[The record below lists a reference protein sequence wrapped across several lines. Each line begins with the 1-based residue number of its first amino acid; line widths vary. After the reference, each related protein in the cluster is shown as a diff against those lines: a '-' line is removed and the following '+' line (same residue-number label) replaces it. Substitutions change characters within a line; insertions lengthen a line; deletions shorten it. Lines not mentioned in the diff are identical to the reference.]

1 MRTSCRPP
9 AVALLLVLVLAG
21 CSDDSEPEAAAG
33 ASPSGARATP
43 SASASAGPTTAPAPA
58 ASATA
63 STDPPPPPAAVPSSA
78 APDPAPPAAPAGRP
92 PAQVRPARLTGD
104 GLDLPQGVVPFGT
117 PVGSALP
124 VLTAALGRPTLD
136 TGVVSSFS
144 SYGTCPGTQ
153 LRALEYGGG
162 ALAVLFGD
170 VSGGGLTAYGWRLTP
185 QGSPADLPRASALVG
200 DAATYEFGVGTTVAA
215 LREGA
220 GAVEVTPADEI
231 LPASF
236 RLRDQS
242 PGLLG
247 SLTGTGPQ
255 DTVTFVQAGQPCGD

>member
-1 MRTSCRPP
+1 
-9 AVALLLVLVLAG
+9 
-21 CSDDSEPEAAAG
+21 
-33 ASPSGARATP
+33 
-43 SASASAGPTTAPAPA
+43 
-58 ASATA
+58 
-63 STDPPPPPAAVPSSA
+63 
-78 APDPAPPAAPAGRP
+78 
-92 PAQVRPARLTGD
+92 
-104 GLDLPQGVVPFGT
+104 VPFGT
-117 PVGSALP
+117 GVSSALP

-136 TGVVSSFS
+136 TGVVPSFS

-162 ALAVLFGD
+162 ALVVLFGD
-170 VSGGGLTAYGWRLTP
+170 VSGGGLTAYGWRLT
-185 QGSPADLPRASALVG
+185 QRGSGAGLPPASALVG
-200 DAATYEFGVGTTVAA
+200 DAATFEFGVGTTVAA
-215 LREGA
+215 LRDGAGA

-242 PGLLG
+242 SGFFG